1 MDKVKLN
8 ISGMHCSACSA
19 SIEKNLQKIPAITNI
34 KINAISGRAKIA
46 FDGTKISAEEIIDL
60 ITSYGFPASFDD
72 SKAEEIAYIKNLK
85 QRLLVAIPLFLG
97 IFVLHM
103 GGFHSVWSGVLQL
116 LLASVVQFYCGY
128 PFYKG
133 AKSFLKTKSA
143 DMNVLIALGTSVAY
157 VYSVYL
163 FALGESG
170 FYFEGSSAV
179 ICFVLVGEYLKS
191 SAKKKASDGVAML
204 ASILPTQ
211 ARLVELESKTDSATK
226 LNLQSAT
233 QENIRWI
240 AIDAIKKGDVC
251 LVLSGEKIP
260 LDGVVLS
267 GKAEVSSAHI
277 NGEELP
283 KVIECGAE
291 VVGGSL
297 VLNGELEIRANKD
310 ANAFFVY
317 EMLDLLELSQ
327 SQKPPIGR
335 LADKI
340 ASVFVPSVVLISVL
354 AFAIWLVLGK
364 DLAFALSIAA
374 SVLVISCP
382 CALGLATPLAIVCA
396 SVRAKSLEILIKTPN
411 IYEKAQEIKTIVFD
425 KTGTLTKGEIAV
437 KECKVLTQKGEEFV
451 KSVAKTLQQNN
462 PHPIAKAILEFAKDS
477 VTLPLNAREY
487 EIAKGVKGEINGEKY
502 YFGQLEWVE
511 SCTKVSIKKGE
522 NAIALASE
530 SEILALFY
538 LQDSIKESARA
549 TINALKKRGIVPIIL
564 SGDNTQSVEKV
575 AKELGIT
582 EFFASISP
590 LQKAEIV
597 AELAKKGN
605 VCFVGDGINDALAL
619 KEASFG
625 ISFIEATQLAQEV
638 GDVLLLKNNLWG
650 IVEVFDLSSATLHN
664 IKENLFFAYVY
675 NIVLIPI
682 AAGVLYPWLGIV
694 MQPAF
699 AGAAMALSSLSVVG
713 NALRISKIRL
723 EKCEK

>member
-1 MDKVKLN
+1 MKIVKLN

-19 SIEKNLQKIPAITNI
+19 TIEKNLKKIPSITNI

-46 FDGTKISAEEIIDL
+46 YEDTKISAKEIIDL

-72 SKAEEIAYIKNLK
+72 SKAQEVLYVKSLER
-85 QRLLVAIPLFLG
+85 RLYAAIPLFLG
-97 IFVLHM
+97 IFILHM
-103 GGFHSVWSGVLQL
+103 GGFHSFWSGVVQL
-116 LLASVVQFYCGY
+116 VLASVVQFYCGY

-133 AKSFLKTKSA
+133 SKSFLKTKSA

-163 FALGESG
+163 FGLGESG

-179 ICFVLVGEYLKS
+179 ICFVLVGEYLKA

-204 ASILPTQ
+204 ATLLPAQ
-211 ARLVELESKTDSATK
+211 ARLLKLESHFA
-226 LNLQSAT
+226 
-233 QENIRWI
+233 QESTEWV
-240 AIDAIKKGDVC
+240 AIDKIRKDDVC

-283 KVIECGAE
+283 KLVESGVE

-297 VLNGELEIRANKD
+297 VLNGELTIQATKD
-310 ANAFFVY
+310 SNAFFVY
-317 EMLDLLELSQ
+317 EMLDLLEISQ

-340 ASVFVPSVVLISVL
+340 ASVFVPSVVVVSLL
-354 AFAIWLVLGK
+354 AFVIWIALGES
-364 DLAFALSIAA
+364 LAFALSIAA
-374 SVLVISCP
+374 CVLVISCP

-396 SVRAKSLEILIKTPN
+396 SMRAKNLEILIKTPD
-411 IYEKAQEIKTIVFD
+411 IYEKAQQIQTIVFD
-425 KTGTLTKGEIAV
+425 KTGTLTKGEIAIR
-437 KECKVLTQKGEEFV
+437 ECKVLTQKGETFM

-462 PHPIAKAILEFAKDS
+462 PHPIGKAILEFAKDS
-477 VTLPLNAREY
+477 ATLSLESREY
-487 EIAKGVKGEINGEKY
+487 EIAKGVKGVICGIEY
-502 YFGQLEWVE
+502 YFGQSQWVE
-511 SCTKVSIKKGE
+511 SCTKISVPKNE
-522 NAIALASE
+522 NAIVLAGDG
-530 SEILALFY
+530 EILALFY
-538 LQDSIKESARA
+538 LQDSIKENAKA
-549 TINALKKRGIVPIIL
+549 TIDALKKRAITPVIL
-564 SGDNTQSVEKV
+564 SGDHIQSVEKV

-582 EFFASISP
+582 EFFASVAP
-590 LQKAEIV
+590 VQKAEIV
-597 AELAKKGN
+597 AELSKKGS

-619 KEASFG
+619 KEVSFG
-625 ISFIEATQLAQEV
+625 ISFVEATQLAQEV
-638 GDVLLLKNNLWG
+638 GDVLLLKNDLWG
-650 IVEVFDLSSATLHN
+650 IVEIFDLAKATLHN
-664 IKENLFFAYVY
+664 IKENLFFAYLY
-675 NIVLIPI
+675 NIVLIPV
-682 AAGVLYPWLGIV
+682 AAGALYPFFGIV
-694 MQPAF
+694 LQPAF